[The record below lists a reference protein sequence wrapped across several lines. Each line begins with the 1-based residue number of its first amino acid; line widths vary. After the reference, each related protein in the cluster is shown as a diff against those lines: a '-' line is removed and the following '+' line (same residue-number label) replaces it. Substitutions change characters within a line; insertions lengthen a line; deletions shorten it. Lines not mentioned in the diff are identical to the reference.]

1 MILIISLYLLLLRI
15 IKYPYDLIILRK
27 ILLERGMRPT
37 RVTYWHELNCN
48 LSGAMLSCWRFW
60 WRSDYLDVVVPP
72 LLGDQ
77 ALAPT
82 AWDDLFN
89 DDEAY
94 LRQTFYLGNIQWSSI
109 SRKTSRSRSRGGV
122 NRSRSSRSSRRHQ

>member
-1 MILIISLYLLLLRI
+1 
-15 IKYPYDLIILRK
+15 
-27 ILLERGMRPT
+27 
-37 RVTYWHELNCN
+37 
-48 LSGAMLSCWRFW
+48 MLSCWRFW

-82 AWDDLFN
+82 IWDDYFN

-94 LRQTFYLGNIQWSSI
+94 LRETFILGRFSGPLI
-109 SRKTSRSRSRGGV
+109 SG
-122 NRSRSSRSSRRHQ
+122 

>member
-1 MILIISLYLLLLRI
+1 MSNNKGIYE
-15 IKYPYDLIILRK
+15 IKEHEI
-27 ILLERGMRPT
+27 T
-37 RVTYWHELNCN
+37 RVTYWHEINCN
-48 LSGAMLSCWRFW
+48 LSGALLSCRRFW

-94 LRQTFYLGNIQWSSI
+94 LHQIFYLGNIQWSSI

>member
-1 MILIISLYLLLLRI
+1 MSNNKGIYE
-15 IKYPYDLIILRK
+15 IKEHEI
-27 ILLERGMRPT
+27 T
-37 RVTYWHELNCN
+37 RVTYWHEINCN
-48 LSGAMLSCWRFW
+48 LSGALLSCRRFW

-94 LRQTFYLGNIQWSSI
+94 LHQIFYLGNIQWSSI
-109 SRKTSRSRSRGGV
+109 SRKTSRSRSRGE
-122 NRSRSSRSSRRHQ
+122 